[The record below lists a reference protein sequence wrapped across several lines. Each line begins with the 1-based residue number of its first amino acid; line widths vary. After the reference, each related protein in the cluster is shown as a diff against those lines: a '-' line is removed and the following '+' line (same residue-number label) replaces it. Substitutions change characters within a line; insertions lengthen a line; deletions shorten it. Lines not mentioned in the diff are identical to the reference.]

1 MAAATS
7 AHADTGYRDRD
18 PPPSFDGREEMFRQY
33 NRELELWRHET
44 DVPKVKQGAKVL
56 RHLPGSAKA
65 VVDELSIAEI
75 TSEQGVDKILAAL
88 KVYFQPHLET
98 AVPRALE
105 KAVYAESRKGKESLG
120 DYIIRMEAA
129 FRELS
134 TEGIKLEDQV
144 RGYIIFRHAALTQVQ
159 EDQVTT
165 WTQGKFGGDD
175 IVRAMRKL
183 EKLQK
188 ERGSAKIYPA
198 EGEILAELPEEEDD
212 SEDYVHLGEKDLEE
226 IFDEEE
232 ITEAL
237 ASYQQVRKAIRDQK
251 TSRGYYDGKSH
262 GKSSATSKGG
272 GSARLNFSAGG
283 GRVQF
288 RGSSERGTM
297 VHVDMLKLRTRC
309 AKCGIIGHGQ
319 RSAPMSQMPVG
330 VSVRQ

>member
-1 MAAATS
+1 MSGGDVAAATS

-56 RHLPGSAKA
+56 RHLSGSAKA

-144 RGYIIFRHAALTQVQ
+144 RGYIIYRHAALTQVQ

-165 WTQGKFGGDD
+165 WTQGKFGRDD

-183 EKLQK
+183 EKVQK

-237 ASYQQVRKAIRDQK
+237 ASYP
-251 TSRGYYDGKSH
+251 TGE
-262 GKSSATSKGG
+262 KG
-272 GSARLNFSAGG
+272 
-283 GRVQF
+283 
-288 RGSSERGTM
+288 
-297 VHVDMLKLRTRC
+297 D
-309 AKCGIIGHGQ
+309 Q
-319 RSAPMSQMPVG
+319 RSEDKQG
-330 VSVRQ
+330 LL